1 MDSLASRMAFFMFID
16 ESGQDQRNSPYEVL
30 AGVVVEDT
38 KLWPLIRKLHEA
50 ELRHFGCRYSTP
62 QRELKANRLLKTKVY
77 RHASQFAAFDETTR
91 TRLARQCLEA
101 GESATRRQCAGLGQ
115 AKIAYVE
122 RVLAIAW
129 DFRCGV
135 FASIVP
141 KEAVRTTD
149 DYLRKDYAFLFER
162 FFKLLESQATGQ
174 RGIVVFDELERSQSH
189 LLIDQMERYFVG
201 TYTGRKR
208 RSRIIPEPFFVHSHL
223 TTGIHLPDLVAY
235 IISWG
240 LRVRGMTVPARE
252 ELAPLARATER
263 LGYTMTEGT
272 RTVWPFNVLSDLR
285 PASMRT

>member
-1 MDSLASRMAFFMFID
+1 MAFFMFID
-16 ESGQDQRNSPYEVL
+16 ESGQDQRDSPYEVL

-38 KLWPLIRKLHEA
+38 KLWPLINKLHQA
-50 ELRHFGCRYSTP
+50 ELRHFGCRYGTP
-62 QRELKANRLLKTKVY
+62 RRELKAKGLLKTKVY
-77 RHASQFAAFDETTR
+77 RHASQFAAFDESTR
-91 TRLARQCLEA
+91 TRLARQCLEG
-101 GESATRRQCAGLGQ
+101 GEGATRRQCAALGQ

-122 RVLAIAW
+122 RVLAIAL
-129 DFRCGV
+129 DFRCRV

-149 DYLRKDYAFLFER
+149 DYLRKDYVFLFER
-162 FFKLLESQATGQ
+162 FFKLLELQATGQ

-235 IISWG
+235 ITSWG
-240 LRVRGMTVPARE
+240 LRVRGMELPARE
-252 ELAPLARATER
+252 ELSPLAKATEK
-263 LGYTMTEGT
+263 LGYVMTEST
-272 RTVWPFNVLSDLR
+272 RTVWPFNVLTDLR
-285 PASMRT
+285 PVSMRT